1 MADRVILIT
10 GGSSGI
16 GKAAA
21 KRFAADGEKVWILGR
36 DEEKLAA
43 VKEELSIGM
52 AHPLRTFSADVS
64 VPEQCSAAIAAVL
77 ATDGRLDVLVNSAG
91 ISCAGPTVEMTEELW
106 DQTIDINL
114 KGTFFMCRYA
124 IPALAE
130 TQGNIV
136 NLGSDAGIVGNKE
149 LAIYCAAKGGV
160 SLLTKALAVEL
171 AEQNIRVN
179 AVCPAEVDTPML
191 EKDVE
196 LSGCTREEFDRA
208 YFSVLPQGKYARY
221 IRPEEVAE
229 CIWFLAQKGAVDAIT
244 GACMNIDMG
253 VTSGY

>member
-10 GGSSGI
+10 GGGSGI

-21 KRFAADGEKVWILGR
+21 KLFLNDDEIVWILGR
-36 DEEKLAA
+36 DEAKLAA
-43 VKEELSIGM
+43 VKEELNNGKHS
-52 AHPLRTFSADVS
+52 LRTIVADVAD
-64 VPEQCSAAIAAVL
+64 PKQCKKAVDTVVE
-77 ATDGRLDVLVNSAG
+77 AEGRLDVLVNSAG
-91 ISCAGPTVEMTEELW
+91 VSCAGPTVEMTEELW
-106 DQTIDINL
+106 DQTMDINL

-124 IPALAE
+124 IPALAKTE
-130 TQGNIV
+130 GSIV

-149 LAIYCAAKGGV
+149 LAIYCASKGGV

-191 EKDVE
+191 DRDVE

-208 YFSVLPQGKYARY
+208 YFSVLPQGKNARY
-221 IRPEEVAE
+221 IRAEEVAE
-229 CIWFLAQKGAVDAIT
+229 CIRFLAQKGSVDAIT
-244 GACMNIDMG
+244 GACLNIDFG

>member
-21 KRFAADGEKVWILGR
+21 ERFLADGEIVWILGR
-36 DEEKLAA
+36 DEAKLNA
-43 VKEELSIGM
+43 VKKELNIGK
-52 AHPLRTFSADVS
+52 HGLRTMVADVS
-64 VPEQCSAAIAAVL
+64 DVSACQRAVETVVE
-77 ATDGRLDVLVNSAG
+77 AEGRLDVLVNSAG

-106 DQTIDINL
+106 DKTMDINL

-124 IPALAE
+124 IPALRE
-130 TQGNIV
+130 SQGCIV
-136 NLGSDAGIVGNKE
+136 NLGSDAGIVGNSE
-149 LAIYCAAKGGV
+149 LAIYCASKGGV

-171 AEQNIRVN
+171 AEQGIRVN

-191 EKDVE
+191 DKDVV

-208 YFSVLPQGKYARY
+208 YFSVLPQGVHARY
-221 IRPEEVAE
+221 IRADEVAE
-229 CIWFLAQKGAVDAIT
+229 CIWFLAQKGKVDAIT
-244 GACMNIDMG
+244 GACMNIDFG